1 MSKPTGFCLKCGD
14 PTTSPTTKYCTAHN
28 YAHMKAWRAKY
39 PERQLELGRRAG
51 HRRRLAQLNLT
62 HIEYKEMLWQ
72 QDNACAICK
81 QSFFDGDKTVTV
93 HIDHD
98 HATGAVRGLL
108 CRGCNHGLGNFKD
121 DPERLTNAI
130 SYLRCE

>member
-14 PTTSPTTKYCTAHN
+14 PTTSPTTKYCTPHNAAHQRQ
-28 YAHMKAWRAKY
+28 WRADN
-39 PERQLELGRRAG
+39 PDAARRAA
-51 HRRRLAQLNLT
+51 HRQRLARVNLT
-62 HIEYKEMLWQ
+62 HTEYKEMLWQ

-108 CRGCNHGLGNFKD
+108 CRGCNHGIGNFND

-130 SYLRCE
+130 SYLRHK